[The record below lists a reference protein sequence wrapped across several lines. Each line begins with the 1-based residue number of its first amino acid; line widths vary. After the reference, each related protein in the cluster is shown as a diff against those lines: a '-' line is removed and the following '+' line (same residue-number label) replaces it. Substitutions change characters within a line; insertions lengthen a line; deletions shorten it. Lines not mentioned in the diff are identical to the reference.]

1 MVTLRQTFGGFVGV
15 FFSWPVRNYLD
26 FVVAESGG
34 CRIICLRK
42 NADVRVVYCFSNR
55 TGGFNWL
62 ADAQVGWSNP

>member
-1 MVTLRQTFGGFVGV
+1 MGTLRQIFGGFVGV

-34 CRIICLRK
+34 CRIICSRK
-42 NADVRVVYCFSNR
+42 NADVNVVYWILNC

-62 ADAQVGWSNP
+62 ADAQVGWSYP

>member
-42 NADVRVVYCFSNR
+42 NADVRGVYWILNCS
-55 TGGFNWL
+55 GGFSWL
-62 ADAQVGWSNP
+62 AHAQVGLSNS